1 MRTTITPLATNHHH
15 VHITVLSLSPRSP
28 QSVHFPD
35 SLAAPHKREWLTN
48 SSAHPRTAPFSSNPK
63 SSTAYL
69 TGEQHAPA
77 PRAYHLS
84 RVCRVHETDNGHVAV
99 ALHRTHPIQQYS
111 TISSMSSDSSNL
123 SSLTREKL
131 NKSVSRQDS
140 NSLHRWVLLRN
151 SMLASPSQTQ
161 STFSNTQPETS
172 SAYPNDDG
180 DDDDDDADEVL
191 GLSEIDSFMFPDA
204 GQLVRA
210 PVTAGAK
217 TSEAQWLDSLLETLG
232 DDEDYDDFIV
242 DSDPQ
247 NAALPADDDEFQL
260 YSPTGSPSSSS
271 EDLPNQPAYYP
282 SSISV
287 QYPVPYPP
295 LIHAY
300 HFASPFDS
308 LVSPALPPYDSPF
321 PYHDIEDLQVPDAI
335 DDTSDDESDAPTT
348 PSLGRSTS
356 SVSLLDAASIPL
368 PAERS
373 RLRDANPRVY
383 VNSDDSYFYP
393 FEFDPLPFPDEQLR
407 TSYNHYQEC

>member
-1 MRTTITPLATNHHH
+1 
-15 VHITVLSLSPRSP
+15 
-28 QSVHFPD
+28 
-35 SLAAPHKREWLTN
+35 
-48 SSAHPRTAPFSSNPK
+48 
-63 SSTAYL
+63 
-69 TGEQHAPA
+69 
-77 PRAYHLS
+77 
-84 RVCRVHETDNGHVAV
+84 
-99 ALHRTHPIQQYS
+99 
-111 TISSMSSDSSNL
+111 
-123 SSLTREKL
+123 
-131 NKSVSRQDS
+131 
-140 NSLHRWVLLRN
+140 
-151 SMLASPSQTQ
+151 
-161 STFSNTQPETS
+161 
-172 SAYPNDDG
+172 
-180 DDDDDDADEVL
+180 
-191 GLSEIDSFMFPDA
+191 MFPDA

-210 PVTAGAK
+210 PATAGAK
-217 TSEAQWLDSLLETLG
+217 TSEAQWLDSLLETLATTKTTN
-232 DDEDYDDFIV
+232 DFIV

-271 EDLPNQPAYYP
+271 EDLPNQSAYYP
-282 SSISV
+282 PPISV

-308 LVSPALPPYDSPF
+308 LVSPDFSPYDSPF

-348 PSLGRSTS
+348 PSLGRSAS

-373 RLRDANPRVY
+373 RLRDTSPRVY

-407 TSYNHYQEC
+407 PSYNHYQEC